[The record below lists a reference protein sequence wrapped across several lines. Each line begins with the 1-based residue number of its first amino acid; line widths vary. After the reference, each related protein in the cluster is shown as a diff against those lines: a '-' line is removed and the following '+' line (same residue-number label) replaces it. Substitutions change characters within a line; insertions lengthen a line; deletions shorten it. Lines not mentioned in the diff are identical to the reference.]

1 MGQWGMNPWFFGF
14 AGGRSSISR
23 GGNLHQP
30 TCPSHPS
37 HPLPQP
43 PRPPIA
49 PATPATHCP
58 SHPGHPLPQPPQ
70 PPRPPQP
77 PQPPIAPATPATPAT
92 HCPSHPTAHSPGRP
106 AAQPFQLPFLP
117 SGASLV
123 FLLLFTYAG
132 FTGLYVSVGLLV
144 YMYRWVYWST
154 FFLGLFKLWLY
165 SRLPLYISCG
175 GFLLLLLVALPFLLT
190 TLEHFSFF
198 TYYSGLFLF
207 LLTALQK
214 VFPVTTYGLFPVT
227 TSGLLPFCFQSTSN
241 ILPMY
246 FQCTTV
252 KLLKL

>member
-1 MGQWGMNPWFFGF
+1 MGQWGMNPGFFGF

-37 HPLPQP
+37 HP
-43 PRPPIA
+43 
-49 PATPATHCP
+49 
-58 SHPGHPLPQPPQ
+58 SHPLPQPPNR
-70 PPRPPQP
+70 PFPRPP
-77 PQPPIAPATPATPAT
+77 
-92 HCPSHPTAHSPGRP
+92 SRPTIP
-106 AAQPFQLPFLP
+106 AALSPIRGFSCFFITLYLRRVYWFICI
-117 SGASLV
+117 G
-123 FLLLFTYAG
+123 G

-144 YMYRWVYWST
+144 YL
-154 FFLGLFKLWLY
+154 FLGLFKLWLY

>member
-1 MGQWGMNPWFFGF
+1 MGQWGMNPGFFGF
-14 AGGRSSISR
+14 AGGRSSIPR

-43 PRPPIA
+43 P
-49 PATPATHCP
+49 
-58 SHPGHPLPQPPQ
+58 QPP
-70 PPRPPQP
+70 
-77 PQPPIAPATPATPAT
+77 TF
-92 HCPSHPTAHSPGRP
+92 PGRP

-207 LLTALQK
+207 YLLLTAFFLLLLWA
-214 VFPVTTYGLFPVT
+214 FSFFYLRLFKKFSLLLLT
-227 TSGLLPFCFQSTSN
+227 AFSLLLLPAYFHSASSLLPIYYRCTSN
-241 ILPMY
+241 VLPLNY
-246 FQCTTV
+246 
-252 KLLKL
+252 